1 MATTF
6 FIRTKKK
13 EGFAPI
19 CVRVQSS
26 VLKIN
31 IRQSTGLVVPVA
43 RWNKVLKH
51 KNVRCSSEEVELFRK
66 LEDIRLTV
74 NGMIAGGAVVTPEV
88 VRKIVYKTVYGN
100 IMNSGVGTTLGDYIN
115 LYVTRAEQGLMKTRR
130 GVRFSEGTIKSIRMV
145 KRQFEGFQKKGGK
158 TYDFDDVD
166 LEFRTEFMNYLYED
180 RKYNINTAAKCI
192 NTLIT
197 MLSSAYIEGYHTNLR
212 CLSRHFKAIRQNV
225 DSVYLTKE
233 ELKDIMTVD
242 LSKMTRIHELVRD
255 VFMIGVYTAQR
266 VSDYNNISRD
276 DIVCLPDGRLVI
288 RICQKKTGVWVN
300 VPVKDELKG
309 ILEKYG
315 YNVPRVSEQSINLCI
330 KEIAKSA
337 GIDQMV
343 SFVTTV
349 GGIRRVETRPKYTMI
364 HSHTAR
370 RTGATLM
377 YLAGMDMFNICS
389 VTGHSSIKM
398 LKKYIRADELEKA
411 NVVFSDAAFF
421 KW

>member
-6 FIRTKKK
+6 FIRTRKK

-26 VLKIN
+26 VFKIN
-31 IRQSTGLVVPVA
+31 IRQSTGLIVPVA
-43 RWNKVLKH
+43 RWNKVLKC
-51 KNVRCSSEEVELFRK
+51 KNVICSPEEMEVFRK

-74 NGMIAGGAVVTPEV
+74 NGMIVSGTVVTPEV
-88 VRKIVYKTVYGN
+88 VRQIVCKIVYGN
-100 IMNSGVGTTLGDYIN
+100 RISSGMGTTLGDYIN
-115 LYVTRAEQGLMKTRR
+115 LYAARAEQGLMKTRR
-130 GVRFSEGTIKSIRMV
+130 GVRFSEGTLKSIRMV
-145 KRQFEGFQKKGGK
+145 KRQFEGFQRMAGRA
-158 TYDFDDVD
+158 YDFDDID
-166 LEFRTEFMNYLYED
+166 FDFRTKFLNYLYED

-197 MLSSAYIEGYHTNLR
+197 ILSSAHMEGYHTNLR

-233 ELKDIMTVD
+233 ELKDIMNLD
-242 LSKMTRIHELVRD
+242 LSKMTKLHELVRD

-266 VSDYNNISRD
+266 VSDYNNLSKD

-349 GGIRRVETRPKYTMI
+349 GGVRRVETRPKYTMI

-377 YLAGMDMFNICS
+377 YLAGMDVFNICS

-398 LKKYIRADELEKA
+398 LKKYIRADELERA
-411 NVVFSDAAFF
+411 NVVFSDTAFF